1 MVYGYDLTLGL
12 GGYFRGVKLPIS
24 YILYINY
31 IYFYIYKTIKPYK
44 GVGVVDYQRLMK
56 YGFLMVLNKNNLKYL
71 ICSILK
77 PNPTR
82 F

>member
-1 MVYGYDLTLGL
+1 MG
-12 GGYFRGVKLPIS
+12 I
-24 YILYINY
+24 
-31 IYFYIYKTIKPYK
+31 
-44 GVGVVDYQRLMK
+44 VDYQRLMK

-71 ICSILK
+71 ICSSLK

>member
-1 MVYGYDLTLGL
+1 MVYGYDSTLGL
-12 GGYFRGVKLPIS
+12 GGYFRGVELPIP
-24 YILYINY
+24 YILYTYY

-44 GVGVVDYQRLMK
+44 GIGVVDYQRLMK

-71 ICSILK
+71 ICSNLK
-77 PNPTR
+77 PKTTR